1 MYMVISHIFTVYQC
15 YISYWLLLDISKW
28 IVEIKY
34 YILHAHFPI
43 FLLCLNLI
51 LKNTNDLML
60 IVIFS
65 KSENKYQIC
74 TVQL

>member
-1 MYMVISHIFTVYQC
+1 MLIFPYF
-15 YISYWLLLDISKW
+15 Y
-28 IVEIKY
+28 
-34 YILHAHFPI
+34 F
-43 FLLCLNLI
+43 CLNLI